1 MKTITEKKQIE
12 EIKDCLEG
20 CDSVYLVGCGN
31 CATMCRTGGK
41 TEVLAMKAELEAAGK
56 KVSGWMVM
64 PTACDEL
71 TGEALAEDAAA
82 VKAADCLLVL
92 TCAFGVQTVASYA
105 DKPVYPALNTLFLG
119 RETEPGHFQEV
130 CLQCGQCLLGR
141 YAAICPITQC
151 AKGLLSGPCGGSKDG
166 RCEQQSVRDCAWV
179 LIYERLKKT
188 GNLDKL
194 MAPAQPRDY
203 SKTKRPRAY
212 ETGESGRGSAEG

>member
-1 MKTITEKKQIE
+1 VKTITDKKQIE
-12 EIKDCLEG
+12 EIKEYLDG
-20 CDSVYLVGCGN
+20 CSRVYLVGCGN
-31 CATMCRTGGK
+31 CATMCHTGGK

-56 KVSGWMVM
+56 EVSGWMVM

-71 TGEALAEDAAA
+71 TGDALGEEAAA

-92 TCAFGVQTVASYA
+92 TCAFGVQTVASYV

-119 RETEPGHFQEV
+119 RETETGHFQEI

-141 YAAICPITQC
+141 YAAVCPITQC

-188 GNLDKL
+188 GQLDKL
-194 MAPAQPRDY
+194 MAPAPPRDY

-212 ETGESGRGSAEG
+212 EAGESARGSAEG

>member
-1 MKTITEKKQIE
+1 MEDHQQPDNRDQPTATALKQRLTATLQRPFASLPSRIVM
-12 EIKDCLEG
+12 
-20 CDSVYLVGCGN
+20 SV
-31 CATMCRTGGK
+31 
-41 TEVLAMKAELEAAGK
+41 VLA
-56 KVSGWMVM
+56 
-64 PTACDEL
+64 T
-71 TGEALAEDAAA
+71 LA
-82 VKAADCLLVL
+82 
-92 TCAFGVQTVASYA
+92 T
-105 DKPVYPALNTLFLG
+105 TLIVTWISTRSIGTFLG

-188 GNLDKL
+188 GHLDKL
-194 MAPAQPRDY
+194 MAPAPPRDY